1 MTMQH
6 SVNPW
11 SGIPACILAML
22 VLQPASAQI
31 LEEIVVTAQ
40 LREENIQTVP
50 VAVTAVSGTFIED
63 NSLKDLTELM
73 TSVPSLL
80 VGTNQSSSTSNVAIR
95 GVGTGGQ
102 NFGLESSVG
111 LYVDGIYRARQSSII
126 NQLVDIEAV
135 EILRGP
141 QGALFG
147 KNSASGS
154 LLIRSVAPSHE
165 RNGFLE
171 VTAGNLSLFN
181 VNAGFN
187 YSLTDNLAARTTL
200 FSSERDGFIGVDN
213 LGKDIN
219 DRSRFGIRQQFL
231 YEGFDDLRV
240 RFILDHAEVDE
251 ACCAALTLKDSLVAS
266 GRRNNGNPVFGTDA
280 IITQLGGTVYRTG
293 SYADRRLSLN
303 ALPRSQSEDS
313 GISLQIDKPMGNH
326 DFVSLT
332 AWRSFDTED
341 FIDADFTNVD
351 LARRTYGGDQQMLT
365 QEFRISSNGDGP
377 VRYLGGLF
385 FYRQEIDSNDFLSVG
400 TQLPAYA
407 VAASPNVLGALLA
420 TPPQL
425 LGFINMAYGTT
436 FPLAFATP
444 LAPGNVIHDSSQQDH
459 RANAIFGRVDIDL
472 TDSLELNLGLRYT
485 DERKTMNSSF
495 RESIFTP
502 SASSLNAQA
511 IGTALAIAGE
521 QAKQAGGAPAGDG
534 TGGTFNPVLAG
545 MNPAPMLPAL
555 QTLFVP
561 GWATCSVTAR
571 FCPRPDID
579 ARLDDS
585 RVTGNIGLSW
595 HMDDHTLVYG
605 SYGTGYKSGG
615 TNTDRIG
622 QGFNT
627 VFASEDTTSYEIG
640 MKRDF
645 LDSALRLNVALYQME
660 VEDLQTNT
668 FTGTAFN
675 LQNAG
680 RVDVQGVEVELWWR
694 PMERLDVSLAYS
706 YTDATFEDFD
716 RGNCQIS
723 NIFHTGFAAEA
734 AQLAS
739 QGYCNRSGD
748 RVGNVPENFVS
759 LNVGQTFSL
768 ANGAELLLAGEYV
781 HYSDMVMHS
790 NNDPFARQG
799 AVDVLNARA
808 ILRFA
813 SGFEAMLWARNLT
826 DEGWFGTVFD
836 TPLQDGKL
844 SAYPREPRTWGLSLR
859 KRF

>member
-1 MTMQH
+1 MTIH
-6 SVNPW
+6 PPVNPW
-11 SGIPACILAML
+11 SGRWRPACLLAML

-50 VAVTAVSGTFIED
+50 VAVTAVSGAFIED

-111 LYVDGIYRARQSSII
+111 LYVDGIYRARQSSVI

-141 QGALFG
+141 QGTLFG

-154 LLIRSVAPSHE
+154 LLIRTVAPSHE
-165 RNGFLE
+165 RKGFVE

-200 FSSERDGFIGVDN
+200 FSSERDGFIKVDN

-240 RFILDHAEVDE
+240 RLILDHAEVDE

-266 GRRNNGNPVFGTDA
+266 GRSNNGNPVFGTDA

-293 SYADRRLSLN
+293 TFEDRRLSLN

-313 GISLQIDKPMGNH
+313 GISLQIDKPLDNH

-332 AWRSFDTED
+332 AWRSFDTGD

-351 LARRTYGGDQQMLT
+351 LASRAYGGDQQMLS

-377 VRYLGGLF
+377 LRYLGGLY
-385 FYRQEIDSNDFLSVG
+385 FYRQQIDSNDFFSVG
-400 TQLPAYA
+400 SQLPAYA
-407 VAASPNVLGALLA
+407 MAASPNVLGALMA
-420 TPPQL
+420 TPPEL
-425 LGFINMAYGTT
+425 LGFINMANGTT
-436 FPLAFATP
+436 FPLAFASP
-444 LAPGNVIHDSSQQDH
+444 LAPGNVIHDSSQQSH
-459 RANAIFGRVDIDL
+459 RANAMFGRVDIDL
-472 TDSLELNLGLRYT
+472 SYSLELNLGLRYT
-485 DERKTMNSSF
+485 DERKTMSSSF

-502 SASSLNAQA
+502 TASSLDTQA
-511 IGTALAIAGE
+511 IAMALADMN
-521 QAKQAGGAPAGDG
+521 QAP
-534 TGGTFNPVLAG
+534 L
-545 MNPAPMLPAL
+545 LPAL

-579 ARLDDS
+579 ARLDDN

-595 HMDDHTLVYG
+595 RMDDNTLVYG
-605 SYGTGYKSGG
+605 SHGTGYKSGG

-622 QGFNT
+622 QGFDT
-627 VFASEDTTSYEIG
+627 VFGSEDTTSHEIG

-645 LDSALRLNVALYQME
+645 LDSALRLNVALYKME

-680 RVDVQGVEVELWWR
+680 RVEVQGLEVELWWR
-694 PMERLDVSLAYS
+694 PLDRLDVSLAYS
-706 YTDATFEDFD
+706 YTDASFEDFD

-723 NIFHTGFAAEA
+723 NIFHTGVATEA

-748 RVGNVPENFVS
+748 RVGNVSENFLS

-768 ANGAELLLAGEYV
+768 ANGAELQLAAEYV

-799 AVDVLNARA
+799 TVDALNARA

-826 DEGWFGTVFD
+826 DEHWYGTVFD

-859 KRF
+859 LRF